1 MKRFAAAVS
10 GFITILMAGFAHA
23 QDPVANFYRGK
34 QVQIRIGTPAGSG
47 YDIAAR
53 LVAAYIGKYIPGNPG
68 IIVQNVPG
76 AGSLTLANQLY
87 NTAPRDGL
95 IIGAITNGMPTAP
108 MLSPENARFDISR
121 FGWIG
126 STAPETMTVLM
137 WHSSG
142 ITSIRDLYEKE
153 AVVGAVAH
161 GTATMDNPLA
171 ANAFLGTR
179 FKIVAGYEG
188 SSHIDLA
195 MERGEVMGH
204 GGIGLVTVKARNQ
217 QWLADQKVKIVAQYG
232 FKRHPELMDVPL
244 FEMPKDEAARQAMT
258 VVIARQEFGRPLL
271 TPPGVP
277 SERLAA
283 LRRAFDAAM
292 KDPDLLRDAA
302 RQTMEIIPVTGE
314 ELDDLTR
321 GSRRRRLLSPHVCA
335 RFLIPRILESSG
347 GRRHAGRFDPSPVDD
362 RPAASGAPGPHQP
375 IAPDG
380 RMC

>member
-1 MKRFAAAVS
+1 MKLFAAAVS

>member
-1 MKRFAAAVS
+1 MKFFAA
-10 GFITILMAGFAHA
+10 LMAAFAASLAPGFA
-23 QDPVANFYRGK
+23 QTPDQVGDFYRGK

-53 LVAAYIGKYIPGNPG
+53 LVAAYIGKYIPGNPAL
-68 IIVQNVPG
+68 IVQNVPG

-95 IIGAITNGMPTAP
+95 VIGAITNGMPTAP
-108 MLSPENARFDISR
+108 MLSPENARFNISR

-126 STAPETMTVLM
+126 STAPETMTVLV

-142 ITSIRDLYEKE
+142 VSSIRDLFEKE
-153 AVVGAVAH
+153 VVVGAVAH

-171 ANAFLGTR
+171 ANAFLGTK

-195 MERGEVMGH
+195 MERGEVMGN

-217 QWLADQKVKIVAQYG
+217 QWLADKKVKIVAQYG

-244 FEMPKDEAARQAMT
+244 FDMPEDEAARQAMT
-258 VVIARQEFGRPLL
+258 VIIARQEFGRPLL

-277 SERLAA
+277 SDRLAA
-283 LRRAFDAAM
+283 LRRAFNEAM

-302 RQTMEIIPVTGE
+302 RQTMEINPVTGE
-314 ELDDLTR
+314 ELDDLSARITAT
-321 GSRRRRLLSPHVCA
+321 SPSVAARLRQVLDPA
-335 RFLIPRILESSG
+335 NSG
-347 GRRHAGRFDPSPVDD
+347 K
-362 RPAASGAPGPHQP
+362 
-375 IAPDG
+375 
-380 RMC
+380 

>member
-314 ELDDLTR
+314 ELDDLSARIAATPPAVAA
-321 GSRRRRLLSPHVCA
+321 RLREVLDPA
-335 RFLIPRILESSG
+335 NSG
-347 GRRHAGRFDPSPVDD
+347 K
-362 RPAASGAPGPHQP
+362 
-375 IAPDG
+375 
-380 RMC
+380 